1 MKSLKR
7 SSPNL
12 IEAELKLA
20 GSLDK
25 RMINLLKAIDEQG
38 SINQAAKQMK
48 LSYKGAWQIIERAN
62 NLAPKILINTATGG
76 SHGGGSSLTASGRAL
91 LELFNQL
98 ESRHQAFLDQ
108 LNDELI
114 NDHELFLLLKPLA
127 IKTSATNQ
135 LFGRIENLAIG
146 SVSTEVTLLLK
157 GGEQII
163 ASLANSEIEPLKLA
177 LHDWVLLLINSIDI
191 ALVEPGHSSK
201 LSARNVLTGRII
213 RIQHDA
219 IDAEVV
225 IRLEGGD
232 TLTVIITAI
241 SAKSLA
247 LTIDTKIDL
256 MFKSNAVLICT
267 SA

>member
-1 MKSLKR
+1 MKSLSHSNPK
-7 SSPNL
+7 L

-25 RMINLLKAIDEQG
+25 RMINLLKAIDEHG

-62 NLAPKILINTATGG
+62 NLAPKMLINTATGG

-98 ESRHQAFLDQ
+98 ESRHQAFLNQ

-135 LFGRIENLAIG
+135 LLGSIENLAIG
-146 SVSTEVTLLLK
+146 AVTTEVTVLLK
-157 GGEQII
+157 GGERII
-163 ASLANSEIEPLKLA
+163 ASLTNSEMQALELA
-177 LHDWVLLLINSIDI
+177 LHDWVLLLINAVDI
-191 ALVEPGHSSK
+191 ALVEPGHSSN
-201 LSARNVLTGRII
+201 LSARNVLTGQVI
-213 RIQHDA
+213 RIQPDE

-225 IRLEGGD
+225 IRLAGGD
-232 TLTVIITAI
+232 TLTAIITAA
-241 SAKSLA
+241 SANCLA
-247 LTIDTKIDL
+247 LAIDTKIDL
-256 MFKSNAVLICT
+256 MFKSNAVLICIST
-267 SA
+267 